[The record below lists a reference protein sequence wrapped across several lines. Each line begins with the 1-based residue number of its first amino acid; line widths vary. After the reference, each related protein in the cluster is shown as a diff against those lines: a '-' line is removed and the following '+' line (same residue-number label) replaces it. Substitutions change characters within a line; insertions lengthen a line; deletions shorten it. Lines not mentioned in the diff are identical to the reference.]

1 MAGFGGAPS
10 GFAAGVTAA
19 TGFLCGVFVI
29 AVLAV
34 GLRAGGFGA
43 TATGMA
49 GFGGA
54 ASGFAAGVTA
64 ATGFLYG
71 VFVIAVLA
79 VGLRAADLT
88 TLALLAGALAAG
100 ARLAAIVLADFFAAG
115 FFVVFFAAATFF
127 VFFVFFAIFV
137 FPIVVADFP
146 NHTGSACNGTA
157 RLSTQL
163 VPIGCIGPADLW
175 RSQRS
180 GCSPILLLRRRSTT
194 LRSGLFEH

>member
-19 TGFLCGVFVI
+19 TGFSWVFVI
-29 AVLAV
+29 AGLAV
-34 GLRAGGFGA
+34 GLRVGGFGA

-54 ASGFAAGVTA
+54 ASGFVARVTA
-64 ATGFLYG
+64 ATGFLCG

-79 VGLRAADLT
+79 VDLRAGDLT
-88 TLALLAGALAAG
+88 TLALLAGALVAG
-100 ARLAAIVLADFFAAG
+100 ARLATIVLADFFAAEVFAAG
-115 FFVVFFAAATFF
+115 FFVVFFAAATLF

-163 VPIGCIGPADLW
+163 LPVGCVGPADY
-175 RSQRS
+175 
-180 GCSPILLLRRRSTT
+180 
-194 LRSGLFEH
+194 GLTWTPRARAPSAGEPGE